1 MWTKYGLILVY
12 FVDLRM
18 ATINFYIQSK
28 KNPAGIYVRLREGR
42 KIDAKAKTNFLINP
56 SDWNPIKQRPRTLKS
71 ESFKKLNADL
81 TNFKSNLLNHYNNSQ
96 SQREINSKWLKSFI
110 NPPTK
115 NEGIPNRLVDYF
127 GYYAKHKK
135 GKVSNDTYTKIIT
148 NQKFLKR
155 FELYQ
160 KAEFLIKDVNEDFIL
175 RFKNYC
181 EIENLAQNTFA
192 RKVRYIKTIC
202 YDAMKNGIVTH
213 YQLPSIKAKNEKINI
228 IYLTEDEYNN
238 IINKDFELD
247 YLNNARD
254 WLIVCCETAQR
265 ISDFMNFSGSDIRF
279 DGEDSFIEFTQKK
292 TQTKMSVFV
301 TPKLSKLL
309 NKNNG
314 NFPRKISA
322 AKFNEYLK
330 IICKKGGLTNLV
342 SGELKNKETKIR
354 EVGKFP
360 KWKLITSKIGR
371 KTFASN
377 YFGKLPNELI
387 MAQTGHKTES
397 SFLAYVGKTQTSM
410 SKQLATA
417 FKNLKE

>member
-1 MWTKYGLILVY
+1 
-12 FVDLRM
+12 M
-18 ATINFYIQSK
+18 ASIKFYLQSK

-42 KIDAKAKTNFLINP
+42 NIDAKAKTNFAINP
-56 SDWNPIKQRPRTLKS
+56 SDWSSTKERPKNLKD
-71 ESFKKLNADL
+71 EGFKKLNAEL
-81 TNFKSNLLNHYNNSQ
+81 TNFKSSLLNHFNDSQ
-96 SQREINSKWLKSFI
+96 SKTELNSNWLKNFI
-110 NPPTK
+110 NPQIQ
-115 NEGIPNRLVDYF
+115 NGEIPYRLIQYF

-135 GKVSNDTYTKIIT
+135 GNVTKGTHTKILT
-148 NQKFLKR
+148 NQKFLER
-155 FELYQ
+155 YELF
-160 KAEFLIKDVNEDFIL
+160 KKTEFLIKDVNNNFIL
-175 RFKNYC
+175 EFKNFC
-181 EIENLAQNTFA
+181 DRENLAQNTFA
-192 RKVRYIKTIC
+192 RKVRFIKTIC
-202 YDAMKNGIVTH
+202 YDAMKNGIETH
-213 YQLPSIKAKNEKINI
+213 HQLPSIKAKNEKIKI
-228 IYLTEDEYNN
+228 IYLTEGEYSS
-238 IINKDFELD
+238 ICKKDFDFD

-265 ISDFMNFSGSDIRF
+265 ISDFMNFTKSNVRF
-279 DGEDSFIEFTQKK
+279 DGQDSFIEFTQKK

-309 NKNNG
+309 KINNG
-314 NFPRKISA
+314 NFPRKISS

-330 IICKKGGLTNLV
+330 VVCEESGLTNLV
-342 SGELKNKETKIR
+342 DGELKNKETKIR
-354 EVGKFP
+354 EIGKFP

>member
-1 MWTKYGLILVY
+1 
-12 FVDLRM
+12 M
-18 ATINFYIQSK
+18 ATIKFYLQSK

-42 KIDAKAKTNFLINP
+42 NIDAKAKTNFAINP
-56 SDWNPIKQRPRTLKS
+56 SDWNSTKEKPKNLKD
-71 ESFKKLNADL
+71 EGFKKLNAEL
-81 TNFKSNLLNHYNNSQ
+81 TKFKSNLLNHYNDSQ
-96 SQREINSKWLKSFI
+96 SQTEINSKWLKNFI
-110 NPPTK
+110 NPSTQK
-115 NEGIPNRLVDYF
+115 NEISNTLVDYF
-127 GYYAKHKK
+127 GYYAKYKK
-135 GKVSNDTYTKIIT
+135 GNVSKDTYTKILT
-148 NQKFLKR
+148 NQKFLEK
-155 FELYQ
+155 FEINRRT
-160 KAEFLIKDVNEDFIL
+160 EFLIKDVNNNFIVE
-175 RFKNYC
+175 FKNFC
-181 EIENLAQNTFA
+181 ESENIAQNTFA
-192 RKVRYIKTIC
+192 RKVRFIKTIC
-202 YDAMKNGIVTH
+202 YDAMKNGIETH

-238 IINKDFELD
+238 ICKKDFEFD
-247 YLNNARD
+247 YLNNTRD

-265 ISDFMNFSGSDIRF
+265 ISDFMNFTKSNIRF
-279 DGEDSFIEFTQKK
+279 DGQDSFIEFTQKK

-309 NKNNG
+309 KTNNG
-314 NFPRKISA
+314 SFPRKISS

-330 IICKKGGLTNLV
+330 VVCKESGLTNLV
-342 SGELKNKETKIR
+342 DGELKNKETKIR

-417 FKNLKE
+417 FKNLK

>member
-1 MWTKYGLILVY
+1 
-12 FVDLRM
+12 M
-18 ATINFYIQSK
+18 ATIKFYLQSK

-42 KIDAKAKTNFLINP
+42 NIDAKAKTNFAINP
-56 SDWNPIKQRPRTLKS
+56 SDWNSTKERPKNLKD
-71 ESFKKLNADL
+71 EGFKKLNAEL
-81 TNFKSNLLNHYNNSQ
+81 TNFKSNLLNHFNDSQ
-96 SQREINSKWLKSFI
+96 SKTELNSKWLKNFI
-110 NPPTK
+110 NPQIQ
-115 NEGIPNRLVDYF
+115 NGEIPNRLIHYF

-135 GKVSNDTYTKIIT
+135 GNVTKDTHTKILT
-148 NQKFLKR
+148 NQKFLER
-155 FELYQ
+155 FEVF
-160 KAEFLIKDVNEDFIL
+160 KKTEFLIKDVNNNFIL
-175 RFKNYC
+175 EFKNFC
-181 EIENLAQNTFA
+181 ERENIAQNTFA
-192 RKVRYIKTIC
+192 RKVRFIKTIC
-202 YDAMKNGIVTH
+202 YDAMKNGIETH
-213 YQLPSIKAKNEKINI
+213 HQLPSIKAKNEKINI
-228 IYLTEDEYNN
+228 IYLTEDEYNS
-238 IINKDFELD
+238 ICKKDFDFD
-247 YLNNARD
+247 YLNNTRD

-265 ISDFMNFSGSDIRF
+265 ISDFMNFTKSNIRF
-279 DGEDSFIEFTQKK
+279 DGQDSFIEFTQKK

-309 NKNNG
+309 KKNNG
-314 NFPRKISA
+314 NFPRKISS

-330 IICKKGGLTNLV
+330 VVCKESGLTNLV
-342 SGELKNKETKIR
+342 DGELKNKETKIR
-354 EVGKFP
+354 EVGRFP

>member
-1 MWTKYGLILVY
+1 
-12 FVDLRM
+12 M
-18 ATINFYIQSK
+18 ATIKFYLQSK

-42 KIDAKAKTNFLINP
+42 NIDAKAKTNFAINP
-56 SDWNPIKQRPRTLKS
+56 SDWNSTKEKPKNLKD
-71 ESFKKLNADL
+71 EGFKKLNAGL
-81 TNFKSNLLNHYNNSQ
+81 TNFKSNLLNHYNDSQ
-96 SQREINSKWLKSFI
+96 SQTEINSKWLKNFI
-110 NPPTK
+110 NPSTQK
-115 NEGIPNRLVDYF
+115 NEISSKLVDYF
-127 GYYAKHKK
+127 GYYAKYKK
-135 GKVSNDTYTKIIT
+135 GNVSKDTYTKILT
-148 NQKFLKR
+148 NQKFLEK
-155 FELYQ
+155 FEINRRT
-160 KAEFLIKDVNEDFIL
+160 EFLIKDVNNNFIVE
-175 RFKNYC
+175 FKNFC
-181 EIENLAQNTFA
+181 ESENIAQNTFA
-192 RKVRYIKTIC
+192 RKVRFIKTIC
-202 YDAMKNGIVTH
+202 YDAMKNGIETH

-238 IINKDFELD
+238 ICKKDFEFD
-247 YLNNARD
+247 YLNNTRD

-265 ISDFMNFSGSDIRF
+265 ISDFMNFTKSNIRF
-279 DGEDSFIEFTQKK
+279 DGQDSFIEFTQKK

-309 NKNNG
+309 KKNNG
-314 NFPRKISA
+314 SFPRKISS

-330 IICKKGGLTNLV
+330 VVCKESGLTNLV
-342 SGELKNKETKIR
+342 DGELKNKETKIR

-417 FKNLKE
+417 FKNLK

>member
-1 MWTKYGLILVY
+1 
-12 FVDLRM
+12 M
-18 ATINFYIQSK
+18 ATIKFYLQSK

-42 KIDAKAKTNFLINP
+42 NIDAKAKTNFAINP
-56 SDWNPIKQRPRTLKS
+56 SDWNSTKEKPKNLKD
-71 ESFKKLNADL
+71 EGFKKLNAEL
-81 TNFKSNLLNHYNNSQ
+81 TNFKSNLLNHYNDSQ
-96 SQREINSKWLKSFI
+96 SQTEINSKWLKNFI
-110 NPPTK
+110 NPSTQK
-115 NEGIPNRLVDYF
+115 NEISSKLVDYF
-127 GYYAKHKK
+127 GYYAKYKK
-135 GKVSNDTYTKIIT
+135 GNVSKDTYTKILT
-148 NQKFLKR
+148 NQKFLEK
-155 FELYQ
+155 FEINRRT
-160 KAEFLIKDVNEDFIL
+160 EFLIKDVNNNFIVE
-175 RFKNYC
+175 FKNFC
-181 EIENLAQNTFA
+181 ESENIAQNTFA
-192 RKVRYIKTIC
+192 RKVRFIKTIC
-202 YDAMKNGIVTH
+202 YDAMKNGIETH

-228 IYLTEDEYNN
+228 IYLAEDEYYN
-238 IINKDFELD
+238 ISKKDFEFD
-247 YLNNARD
+247 YLNNTRD

-265 ISDFMNFSGSDIRF
+265 ISDFMNFTKSNIRF
-279 DGEDSFIEFTQKK
+279 DGQDSFIEFTQKK

-309 NKNNG
+309 KKNNG
-314 NFPRKISA
+314 SFPRKISS

-330 IICKKGGLTNLV
+330 VVCKESGLTNLV
-342 SGELKNKETKIR
+342 DGELKNKETKIR

-417 FKNLKE
+417 FKNLKD

>member
-1 MWTKYGLILVY
+1 M
-12 FVDLRM
+12 
-18 ATINFYIQSK
+18 
-28 KNPAGIYVRLREGR
+28 
-42 KIDAKAKTNFLINP
+42 
-56 SDWNPIKQRPRTLKS
+56 
-71 ESFKKLNADL
+71 
-81 TNFKSNLLNHYNNSQ
+81 
-96 SQREINSKWLKSFI
+96 
-110 NPPTK
+110 
-115 NEGIPNRLVDYF
+115 
-127 GYYAKHKK
+127 
-135 GKVSNDTYTKIIT
+135 
-148 NQKFLKR
+148 
-155 FELYQ
+155 YQ

-247 YLNNARD
+247 YLNNTRD

-279 DGEDSFIEFTQKK
+279 DGEDSFIEFHKKK

-309 NKNNG
+309 NNNNG

-330 IICKKGGLTNLV
+330 IICKKAGLTNLV

-360 KWKLITSKIGR
+360 KWKLITS
-371 KTFASN
+371 N
-377 YFGKLPNELI
+377 
-387 MAQTGHKTES
+387 
-397 SFLAYVGKTQTSM
+397 
-410 SKQLATA
+410 
-417 FKNLKE
+417 